1 MDLAD
6 DRILAICF
14 SLLLLLKLLLL
25 PLILKM
31 GKRERGVLR
40 CHRLGE
46 EIVRDET
53 CILVFVLELAFH
65 LEDGDLR
72 DLLV

>member
-1 MDLAD
+1 MDLAYD
-6 DRILAICF
+6 WILAICF

-25 PLILKM
+25 LILKV
-31 GKRERGVLR
+31 GKCERGVLR

-46 EIVRDET
+46 EVIRDKT

-65 LEDGDLR
+65 LEDGNFSH
-72 DLLV
+72 LLV